1 MKYLILLAAL
11 LLACGPA
18 TAQTPRGA
26 TPPDSLTSP
35 LAAAPAGPDTVAA
48 IHRLFAARRKRSEP
62 FILGAAGVVLTGGV
76 MMGTA
81 RSDLRQSVGG
91 FSTGLIGL
99 IIMTHGLAT
108 ALDYNKKSEQQ
119 AVEDFQAHK
128 VPRYLKRRLKPKYFQ

>member
-1 MKYLILLAAL
+1 MKYFFLLAVL
-11 LLACGPA
+11 LLAGGPA
-18 TAQTPRGA
+18 AAQTPRGA
-26 TPPDSLTSP
+26 TPPNSLASP
-35 LAAAPAGPDTVAA
+35 LAAAPAAPDTVAA
-48 IHRLFAARRKRSEP
+48 IHRLFAARRERSVP
-62 FILGAAGVVLTGGV
+62 FILGAASVVLTGGV

-99 IIMTHGLAT
+99 IIMTYGLAT

-119 AVEDFQAHK
+119 AVEDFQMHK